1 MTKTAKEVKTLPDT
15 NESLLRLLRRCLWP
29 TVAYVLLLG
38 VAAFTGYVTW
48 PNLLVGFGLLAVC
61 LVILWLLMKF
71 WGRRLVML
79 AIFLLASVNSYMC
92 IGLISM
98 GKILWI
104 SMETPLIHLVG
115 YTWVLAVYLVSYVLV
130 GRVRP
135 AVILGSAILMLFA
148 VVSYMLLA
156 FRGRPLLASDLYSLG
171 IAMSVAGQYEFP
183 FELNLFLGLIL
194 WISGIS
200 VCWGL
205 AGAAPTGDARPKLW
219 VRLCARSLALCLAL
233 LYVFCFFGT
242 YMLARS
248 GLWLTWNENDFSTSP
263 LTYFM
268 YSFKEMYHEVPE
280 GYDAKKLETELDG
293 VEARAA
299 TAEEKPHVIAIM
311 SESFSDLAAIYGFD
325 TSVEHIP
332 YFRALWQ
339 NSVHGW
345 AYASVFGAN
354 TANSEYEFLT
364 GNSLAYEGNSTVPY
378 QMDINYE
385 KDTLVSILKAQGY
398 TTKALH
404 PYGANGWNRVQV
416 YDLFDFDETYFI
428 DDWVNPKKIR
438 GYISDESSYQ
448 KVIELFEAREEGEKL
463 FLFNITMQNHGGY
476 KNEYYQTTVTVS
488 GHEGEFPLAE
498 QYLSLLQD
506 TDEATRMLIEYFDGV
521 DEPVILVFFGD
532 HQPKL
537 GDEFYDYAFGE
548 PAEERDSQEQQ
559 KQYLVPV
566 LIWKN
571 YEDDDEDLGY
581 TSLNYLG
588 QLTLE
593 KAGLGTSAFGNW
605 LMDLRKDYPAFNA
618 YGYTDS
624 EGNWEGL
631 PSNLEELPERL
642 RSYWRLQYNYLHDT
656 TGYRSDIFA
665 YAAASG

>member
-1 MTKTAKEVKTLPDT
+1 MTKTVTEVNLTGT
-15 NESLLRLLRRCLWP
+15 NESLRQLLRKCLWP

-38 VAAFTGYVTW
+38 VAAFTGFVNW
-48 PNLLVGFGLLAVC
+48 QNLLVGFGLLAACVV
-61 LVILWLLMKF
+61 LLWLLMKF
-71 WGRRLVML
+71 WGRRLVIV
-79 AIFLLASVNSYMC
+79 AILLMAAVNSYMC

-98 GKILWI
+98 SKILWI
-104 SMETPLIHLVG
+104 SVETPMIHLVG
-115 YTWVLAVYLVSYVLV
+115 YAWVLAIYLVSYVLV

-135 AVILGSAILMLFA
+135 AVILGSVILMLFA
-148 VVSYMLLA
+148 VVSYMLMA

-171 IAMSVAGQYEFP
+171 VAMSVAGQYEFP
-183 FELNLFLGLIL
+183 FELPLFLGLIL

-200 VCWGL
+200 VCWSL
-205 AGAAPTGDARPKLW
+205 AGAAPMGSSRPKLW
-219 VRLCARSLALCLAL
+219 MRLCARGVALFLAL
-233 LYVFCFFGT
+233 LYVFCFYGT
-242 YMLARS
+242 YMLAHS

-268 YSFKEMYHEVPE
+268 YSFKEMYRAAPD
-280 GYDAKKLETELDG
+280 GYDQEHLEEVLDG
-293 VEARAA
+293 IEARPAA
-299 TAEEKPHVIAIM
+299 SEEQPHVIAIM
-311 SESFSDLAAIYGFD
+311 SESFSDLATTYGFD

-332 YFRALWQ
+332 YFRELWE
-339 NSVHGW
+339 NSIHGW
-345 AYASVFGAN
+345 AYASIFGAN

-364 GNSLAYEGNSTVPY
+364 GNSLAFEGSSTVPY

-404 PYGANGWNRVQV
+404 PYGASGWNRVQV

-438 GYISDESSYQ
+438 GYISDESNFQ
-448 KVIELFEAREEGEKL
+448 KLIELFEEREEGEKL

-476 KNEYYQTTVTVS
+476 KNENYQTTVTIP

-506 TDEATRMLIEYFDGV
+506 TDEATRMLIEYFESV
-521 DEPVILVFFGD
+521 DEPVILVIFGD

-537 GDEFYDYAFGE
+537 GDEFYDFAFGE
-548 PAEERDSQEQQ
+548 PQEERDLLEQQ
-559 KQYLVPV
+559 KQYEVPV

-571 YEDDDEDLGY
+571 YEDDSEDLGH

-593 KAGLGTSAFGNW
+593 EAGLGTSAFGSW
-605 LMDLRKDYPAFNA
+605 LMDLREDYPTINA

-624 EGNWEGL
+624 EGNWESMPG
-631 PSNLEELPERL
+631 NLEELPDRL
-642 RSYWRLQYNYLHDT
+642 RDYRILQYNFLHDT

-665 YAAASG
+665 FDAEK